1 MTDTTFAPPLRI
13 PDLVPTLTN
22 VVQPSELDPLLLLRL
37 QTGQP
42 SAHEVQLMTQ
52 QIMHTLR
59 PEMEKWLESIVKR
72 CVSET
77 LNQTPRVRS

>member
-1 MTDTTFAPPLRI
+1 MTDTTFTSQPRT

-42 SAHEVQLMTQ
+42 SAQEVQHMTQ
-52 QIMHTLR
+52 HIMLTLR

-77 LNQTPRVRS
+77 LNQTPRIRS